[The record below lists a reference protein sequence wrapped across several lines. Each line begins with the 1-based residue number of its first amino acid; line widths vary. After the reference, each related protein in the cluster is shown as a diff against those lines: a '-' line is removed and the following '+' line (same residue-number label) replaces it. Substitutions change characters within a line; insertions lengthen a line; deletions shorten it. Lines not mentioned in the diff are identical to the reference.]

1 MSQRPRWSVAAKA
14 IVTLCLLALLVY
26 LLARFRLV
34 IPPLVLAAILAYV
47 LTPIVDFLQAR
58 LRLRRGLAA
67 LLTYLVLLG
76 LASLLPVLLVPALV
90 DQLTGLNLDVGGS
103 LSAVE
108 GFFNRVI
115 ANLGWQLNTAE
126 LIGQLTSGFQA
137 AIEPLFGQT
146 IDIAFEFVSSIV
158 WLVFIAVVSFYLVQD
173 AARLRAW
180 MQDLPPEPHRQD
192 WIRLSREI
200 GAVWSAFFRGQ
211 IVLALVVSIV
221 ITVLGMAVG
230 LPYALAMGALA
241 GLLEFLP
248 SIGHGIWLFIASLLI
263 FVQGSTWLPVP
274 NWVAML
280 ILIGLHL
287 VFGQVDLNYL
297 IPRIVGRRVHLH
309 PLVVILGIV
318 AGASL
323 AGFLGILLAAPTIA
337 SARIVGRY
345 LFANLFDLDPFPEE
359 MEAPRDQAPAA

>member
-1 MSQRPRWSVAAKA
+1 MSPRPRWSVTAKA

-26 LLARFRLV
+26 LLGRFRLV
-34 IPPLVLAAILAYV
+34 LPPLVLAAILAYV
-47 LTPIVDFLQAR
+47 LTPIVDFLQSR
-58 LRLRRGLAA
+58 LRMRRGLAA

-76 LASLLPVLLVPALV
+76 LASLLPVLLLPSLV

-103 LSAVE
+103 LNAIE
-108 GFFNRVI
+108 AFLDRTI
-115 ANLGWQLNTAE
+115 AGLGWHANSAAV
-126 LIGQLTSGFQA
+126 IGQLASGFQA
-137 AIEPLFGQT
+137 ALEPLFGQT
-146 IDIAFEFVSSIV
+146 IDIAFEFVSSVV
-158 WLVFIAVVSFYLVQD
+158 WVIFIGVVSFYLVKD
-173 AARLRAW
+173 AARVRAW
-180 MQDLPPEPHRQD
+180 VGRLPPEPYRAD
-192 WIRLSREI
+192 WLRLSREI

-211 IVLALVVSIV
+211 IVLALVVAVV

-248 SIGHGIWLFIASLLI
+248 SIGHGIWLFIATVLML
-263 FVQGSTWLPVP
+263 VQGSTWLPLP
-274 NWVAML
+274 SWIATL

-297 IPRIVGRRVHLH
+297 IPRIVGRRVHLQ

-345 LFANLFDLDPFPEE
+345 LFANLFDLEPFPDDA
-359 MEAPRDQAPAA
+359 EAAHDQAPPF